1 MDFTTITEQFQS
13 VKQLPL
19 KEEDGFYKFHE
30 ETLGNYISKINEV
43 AGALLEDVDS
53 QSPTFTELNR
63 VANLLDNMKT
73 ELLSIRIPKAEIT
86 NYLKSKEKSDNIE
99 HYKDIREDVKIE
111 LLEIVDTC
119 EEQNYTNGR
128 GPWRGP
134 SNQFNNS
141 QKSSANTRLVLHRD
155 NPFADVSIETQ
166 QFLYPDDTGQFQ
178 TLSFKTGH
186 TLSKQERDDKEFL
199 VLQPGFKVSRS
210 TSRMLLTADNTISID
225 DSISTQLPESYDDD
239 ELIYI

>member
-30 ETLGNYISKINEV
+30 ETLENYISKINE
-43 AGALLEDVDS
+43 ATGALLEDVDS

-119 EEQNYTNGR
+119 EEHEEQYNHNWRDASNPFNY
-128 GPWRGP
+128 
-134 SNQFNNS
+134 S

>member
-30 ETLGNYISKINEV
+30 ETLENYISKINEV
-43 AGALLEDVDS
+43 TGALLEDVDS

-119 EEQNYTNGR
+119 EEHEEQYNYNRRDAST
-128 GPWRGP
+128 P
-134 SNQFNNS
+134 FNNF

>member
-19 KEEDGFYKFHE
+19 KEEDGFYRFHE
-30 ETLGNYISKINEV
+30 ETLENYISKINDVTEE
-43 AGALLEDVDS
+43 LLADVDS
-53 QSPTFTELNR
+53 ESPTVPELNR
-63 VANLLDNMKT
+63 VAGLLDDMRT
-73 ELLSIRIPKAEIT
+73 ELLAFRIPKAEIT
-86 NYLKSKEKSDNIE
+86 NYLKSKDKSDNIE
-99 HYKDIREDVKIE
+99 RYKDIREDVKIE

-119 EEQNYTNGR
+119 DEQYHQN
-128 GPWRGP
+128 WRGTP
-134 SNQFNNS
+134 KPNPFNNS

>member
-30 ETLGNYISKINEV
+30 ETLENYISKINE
-43 AGALLEDVDS
+43 ATGALLEDVDS
-53 QSPTFTELNR
+53 ESATVTELNR

-119 EEQNYTNGR
+119 EEQYNTNRR
-128 GPWRGP
+128 GS
-134 SNQFNNS
+134 SNPLNNS
-141 QKSSANTRLVLHRD
+141 EKSPANTRLVLHRD

>member
-30 ETLGNYISKINEV
+30 ETLENYISKINEV
-43 AGALLEDVDS
+43 TGALLEDVDS

-119 EEQNYTNGR
+119 EEHEEQYNHN
-128 GPWRGP
+128 WRGASTP
-134 SNQFNNS
+134 FTNF